1 MGKGGRGAGG
11 GGGGNGCMNGNS
23 KRAKRGAGEKGG
35 VGVESSLGSPQE
47 ESHSQL
53 LHTRSKQRSPK
64 HKLKAGS

>member
-1 MGKGGRGAGG
+1 MG

-47 ESHSQL
+47 ESHSPL
-53 LHTRSKQRSPK
+53 LHTRSKQNTS
-64 HKLKAGS
+64 